1 MFNHYFEQINGIEIF
16 PVVSMLLFIAVF
28 VFMIIRVIF
37 LNKSYVNKMR
47 ELPLESNNKEDYE
60 N

>member
-1 MFNHYFEQINGIEIF
+1 MFTHYFEQINGIEIY
-16 PVVSMLLFIAVF
+16 PIVSMLLFIAVF
-28 VFMIIRVIF
+28 IFIIIRVIF

>member
-1 MFNHYFEQINGIEIF
+1 MFSHYFEQVNGIEIY
-16 PVVSMLLFIAVF
+16 PIISMLLFIAVF
-28 VFMIIRVIF
+28 VFMVIRVIF

-47 ELPLESNNKEDYE
+47 GLPLELNNKEDYE

>member
-1 MFNHYFEQINGIEIF
+1 MFSHYFEQINGIEIY
-16 PVVSMLLFIAVF
+16 PIISLLLFIAVF
-28 VFMIIRVIF
+28 IFMIIRVIF

>member
-1 MFNHYFEQINGIEIF
+1 MFSHYFEQVNGIEIY
-16 PVVSMLLFIAVF
+16 PIISMLLFIAVF
-28 VFMIIRVIF
+28 VFMVIRVIF

-47 ELPLESNNKEDYE
+47 GLPLESNNKEDYE

>member
-16 PVVSMLLFIAVF
+16 PVLSLLLFIAVF
-28 VFMIIRVIF
+28 IFIIIRVIF
-37 LNKSYVNKMR
+37 LKKSYVNKMR
-47 ELPLESNNKEDYE
+47 DLPLESNNKEDYE

>member
-1 MFNHYFEQINGIEIF
+1 MFSHYFEQISGIEIF
-16 PVVSMLLFIAVF
+16 PIISLLLFFAVF
-28 VFMIIRVIF
+28 IFMIIRVIY
-37 LNKSYVNKMR
+37 LKKSYVNKMR